1 MPLPTK
7 QPNEEKNK
15 FTNRCMSDD
24 MMKKEFPDSKQRVA
38 VCLNQYK
45 SLKKSKGSAHWS
57 DVRKGDILGLI

>member
-7 QPNEEKNK
+7 HPNEEKNK

-45 SLKKSKGSAHWS
+45 GRKKSKGSADWS